1 MFDRQN
7 TQKLDI
13 HLCNVQTKLIFVT
26 GGVMSGLGKGV
37 TTSSIAKLLQ
47 LADQNVSC
55 IKIDPYLNYDAGTMN
70 PVAHGEVFVTDDGG
84 ECDMDIGNYERFLN
98 QNIPKS
104 HNITTAQV
112 YSSVI
117 EAERKGEYLG
127 ACVQIIPHVTD
138 EIKNRIIKIAEDEK
152 LDFLIVECGGTV
164 GDIESLPFLEAL
176 RQMRV
181 EEGPENVI
189 FVHVTLA
196 PSLDVVGEQKTKPT
210 QHSVQELRRIGIQP
224 DFLAVRCTL
233 PLEEKTKKKIAMFT
247 NVTPKDVLSCH
258 DAKSIFEVPQMLYDQ
273 GIMDSIFRK
282 FGKVGMVN
290 ASDNWDKWNEIALNM
305 VNHEN
310 NKVKIAMVGKYV
322 TLTDSYVSVNHA
334 LKHAGAEIG
343 KSIDIDW
350 IDSELI
356 TDYSTLSN
364 YDGILVPGGFGTR
377 GSEGII
383 QTANYAREK
392 NIPYL
397 GICFGFQLA
406 AIAFGRNVLNLED
419 ANSTE
424 IKQDSKNPIIDL
436 LPEQKDVSDMGG
448 SLRLGAN
455 DIIIKENTNAKKI
468 YNASKISKRHRHRY
482 EVNQE
487 YIPQFERNGL
497 IFSANSDGG
506 KRMEILE
513 IPSHK
518 FYLGVQFHPEF
529 NSRPG
534 YPEEVFS
541 AFIRAS
547 SEK

>member
-1 MFDRQN
+1 M
-7 TQKLDI
+7 
-13 HLCNVQTKLIFVT
+13 NVQTKFIFVT

-47 LADQNVSC
+47 LADQKVSC
-55 IKIDPYLNYDAGTMN
+55 VKIDPYLNYDAGTMN
-70 PVAHGEVFVTDDGG
+70 PIAHGEVFVTEDGG

-117 EAERKGEYLG
+117 EAERRGEYLG

-138 EIKNRIIKIAEDEK
+138 EIKNRIRKIAEDGN

-176 RQMRV
+176 RQIRV
-181 EEGPENVI
+181 EDGPQNVI

-233 PLEEKTKKKIAMFT
+233 PLEEKTKKKIALFS
-247 NVTPKDVLSCH
+247 NVTVNDVLSCH
-258 DAKSIFEVPQMLYDQ
+258 DAESIFQVPQILYDQ
-273 GIMDSIFRK
+273 GILDSIFTK

-290 ASDNWDKWNEIALNM
+290 ASANWDRWNEIAESM
-305 VNHEN
+305 INHKN
-310 NKVKIAMVGKYV
+310 QKVKIAMVGKYV
-322 TLTDSYVSVNHA
+322 TLPDSYVSVNQA
-334 LKHAGAEIG
+334 LKHAGAKIG
-343 KSIDIDW
+343 TSVEIDW
-350 IDSELI
+350 IDSESI
-356 TDYSTLSN
+356 PDYSILSQ
-364 YDGILVPGGFGTR
+364 YDGILVPGGFGDR

-383 QTANYAREK
+383 NTANYAREK
-392 NIPYL
+392 DIPYL

-424 IKQDSKNPIIDL
+424 IKHDAKNPIVDL
-436 LPEQKDVSDMGG
+436 LPEQKDVSDLGG

-455 DIIIKENTNAKKI
+455 DIQVKQDSMAYKI
-468 YNASKISKRHRHRY
+468 YKSNRISKRHRHRY
-482 EVNQE
+482 EINKN
-487 YIPQFERNGL
+487 YIPQFEENGMT
-497 IFSANSDGG
+497 FSAESDGG
-506 KRMEILE
+506 KRMEMLE

-534 YPEEVFS
+534 YPEH
-541 AFIRAS
+541 AFVAFVNAAADKKS
-547 SEK
+547 N